1 MSNVWKL
8 VPQSATVSGVLGLMT
23 GTATVLA
30 TSEVKKKPA
39 ALSLSIEEL
48 PSLYVTPEPQLRYV
62 EPEVGP
68 VEQGVAELRKWA
80 EPYTNQCQVTGLVAL
95 EKAEEVYRTVEPTV
109 SASTRTVRGEKTL
122 ISCRYS
128 YTHTYTKLCPL
139 SLCLSLSLLETYEF
153 LNDPPPDLYPS
164 VGVVGFSGF
173 LGLYLAKGSRVKR
186 LVFPVGLMALSASM
200 FYPQQAASLTKVSR
214 DSVYSWS
221 QQGRDAVETLWK
233 DLPFGKGKAE
243 KTEDKSTAS

>member
-8 VPQSATVSGVLGLMT
+8 SAAVPGVLGLMT

-68 VEQGVAELRKWA
+68 VEQGVAKLRKWA

-122 ISCRYS
+122 ISCRYLL

-139 SLCLSLSLLETYEF
+139 SLSLSFSETYEF

-221 QQGRDAVETLWK
+221 QQGRDAVQTLWK

-243 KTEDKSTAS
+243 KAEDKSTGS

>member
-1 MSNVWKL
+1 
-8 VPQSATVSGVLGLMT
+8 MT

-68 VEQGVAELRKWA
+68 VEQGVAKLRKWA

-122 ISCRYS
+122 ISCRYLL
-128 YTHTYTKLCPL
+128 YTHTYTKLC
-139 SLCLSLSLLETYEF
+139 SLSLSFSETYEF

-221 QQGRDAVETLWK
+221 QQGRDALQMLWK
-233 DLPFGKGKAE
+233 DLPFGKGKAG
-243 KTEDKSTAS
+243 

>member
-8 VPQSATVSGVLGLMT
+8 VPQFAAVSGVLGLMT

-68 VEQGVAELRKWA
+68 VEQGVAKLRKWA

-109 SASTRTVRGEKTL
+109 SASTRTVRG
-122 ISCRYS
+122 
-128 YTHTYTKLCPL
+128 
-139 SLCLSLSLLETYEF
+139 TYEF

-221 QQGRDAVETLWK
+221 QQGRDAVQTLWK